1 MASFVTENPLNEA
14 VPYKVRNNPFY
25 LRTVNEPRVNTLVEA
40 DNEGRPYR
48 IFVKGQNE
56 SNAKSLTDITDD
68 YAGILGSASLQEII
82 RTLSD
87 QTKERTE
94 PYDEAI
100 RKLILIRLILAGAI
114 QFRKDQ
120 DDYKLPILN
129 SWSHTVGRPFKK
141 ITFKT
146 KYDPMDIQQRLNKIF
161 LDNSRAVKI
170 EDMSEFQDVISG
182 LIPVVLTVV
191 GISDLGAFFSE
202 LGPVELDQLKSSN
215 NYRRERS
222 IKIVKSILLSIGG
235 ITSIITLLL
244 IIIEGVLLKKKLDKS
259 NEMIIRVMGILLD
272 KFIVSNPKIM
282 HIIALPDQSNNSEFF
297 TIPALLNK
305 NEETRGIYYSYINR
319 IRRLVPASELN
330 SSFNNQIRNETI
342 SFNNFVSPRQAGGK
356 RRTLRKNR
364 KTKLKRSLNKV
375 RR

>member
-1 MASFVTENPLNEA
+1 MASFATENPLNEA

-170 EDMSEFQDVISG
+170 EDMSEFPDVISG

-244 IIIEGVLLKKKLDKS
+244 IIIEGVLLKKKLDNS
-259 NEMIIRVMGILLD
+259 NEMIIKVMGILLD

-297 TIPALLNK
+297 TIPALSHFAS
-305 NEETRGIYYSYINR
+305 IY
-319 IRRLVPASELN
+319 
-330 SSFNNQIRNETI
+330 
-342 SFNNFVSPRQAGGK
+342 
-356 RRTLRKNR
+356 
-364 KTKLKRSLNKV
+364 
-375 RR
+375 